1 MDHFNEITEILKT
14 FGIQGLM
21 TLVLGWIGKRYLDS
35 KLESEKS
42 ENQAKLKSIESQLS
56 QYLEVHKQKIKN
68 SEFFFQRQYEASQ
81 ELYKLKVDM
90 MPPYRHPDMDWHE
103 AREEMANGLEKT
115 YESLQDFLNKYFTVL
130 SPGILEKIESA
141 TNTAEEG
148 MLYGSNEQGIQC
160 ADYVYSRV
168 KECSSILKAEVD
180 GQRLVEFHD
189 FAQKNSQ

>member
-1 MDHFNEITEILKT
+1 MDHFNEIIEILKT
-14 FGIQGLM
+14 IGIPGLM
-21 TLVLGWIGKRYLDS
+21 TLVLGWIGKRYLGS

-42 ENQAKLKSIESQLS
+42 ENQAKIKSIESKLS

-90 MPPYRHPDMDWHE
+90 MPPHSHPDMDWHD
-103 AREEMANGLEKT
+103 ALEEMANGLEKT
-115 YESLQDFLNKYFTVL
+115 YKSLRDFLNKYFTVL
-130 SPGILEKIESA
+130 SPDILEKIESA
-141 TNTAEEG
+141 KSNAEEG
-148 MLYGSNEQGIQC
+148 MLYGSDDPGIQC
-160 ADYVYSRV
+160 ADHVYNRV

-189 FAQKNSQ
+189 FVQKNS